1 VGEMPDVSD
10 IGEKNYLEYP
20 ENLKDK

>member
-1 VGEMPDVSD
+1 VGEIPDVSD